1 MQGVSASDPSTGG
14 YVRRVRL
21 PNDRRTPAAAR
32 ALVRSVLEEAGLD
45 VLLNEALLLTTEL
58 STNAVVHANTELD
71 IEVSAD
77 RVGLTVTVTDFAP
90 GPVEQLAIGP
100 RNESV
105 DIGEVA
111 ERGRGLLLVDHFAAR
126 WGTVHEGTGKGV
138 WFRLERTPGPE
149 PTTAVVPAGNV
160 VEAGTPSVGALT
172 ALLQINPERQ
182 TDEALAEFATDLL
195 ARLARL
201 TGAAGGVVR
210 LDRGDGGGRQLL
222 ARYGRHPRE
231 DADTIVVPL
240 SVHRPYAGELELD
253 AAPTGYAQPL
263 ATIVAERFSLHLEN
277 DRLRRTDLRRQ
288 TWLTFLAEASE
299 LLAQSLDVNLTMA
312 LIPQLVV
319 PRLGLWC
326 AVHTTDAWGRLQL
339 AAATH
344 SDEGMLPQLHE
355 TLADTGPDA
364 ILARLEEASRLGT
377 QVMFGTPAE
386 SSRGGKPQKMT
397 IEGFAVPLVARGTR
411 LGTLAIG
418 RHPRHRHDVEEVAVL
433 EDVARRAALAID
445 NARIHDERHKV
456 ARTLQASLLPPALPK
471 VDGVGF
477 AAEYVPTG
485 SEVGG
490 DFYDVLPS
498 GEDRW
503 LVVVGDVSGK
513 GVQAATVT
521 GLVRDVIRILVDDGK
536 PMTEILGRVNRTLVQ
551 RGGGRYCTLAMAS
564 VKREPTGAL
573 AVCLHLAGHDRAVL
587 VRADGKTSFVGE
599 GGTALGLL
607 ETISSPDAE
616 VRLGPG
622 DSLIFYTDGVTERR
636 RGRELFGTGRLRE
649 AAGPLAGYPADVMA
663 ARLRSITIN
672 FSVEEPRDD
681 IAILVLRNDAG

>member
-1 MQGVSASDPSTGG
+1 MSVSDIPAGG
-14 YVRRVRL
+14 LVRRVRL

-45 VLLNEALLLTTEL
+45 ALLNEALLLTTEL

-77 RVGLTVTVTDFAP
+77 HTGLTVTVTDFAP
-90 GPVEQLAIGP
+90 GPVEQLAVGP

-111 ERGRGLLLVDHFAAR
+111 ERGRGLLLVDHFASR

-138 WFRLERTPGPE
+138 WFRLEGRAAPE
-149 PTTAVVPAGNV
+149 PTSAVVPAANV
-160 VEAGTPSVGALT
+160 TEAGIPSVGALT
-172 ALLQINPERQ
+172 TLLQINPGRQ
-182 TDEALAEFATDLL
+182 TDEALAEFAADLL

-210 LDRGDGGGRQLL
+210 LDRGDGAGRQLL
-222 ARYGRHPRE
+222 ARHGRQPRD
-231 DADTIVVPL
+231 DADTIRVPL
-240 SVHRPYAGELELD
+240 AVHRPYSGELELD

-277 DRLRRTDLRRQ
+277 DRLRRADLRRQ

-319 PRLGLWC
+319 PRLGQWC

-344 SDEGMLPQLHE
+344 ADEGALAQLHE
-355 TLADTGPDA
+355 TLAEAGPDSVH
-364 ILARLEEASRLGT
+364 ARLEEASRLGT
-377 QVMFGTPAE
+377 QVMFGPP
-386 SSRGGKPQKMT
+386 S
-397 IEGFAVPLVARGTR
+397 EGFAVPLVARGAR

-418 RHPRHRHDVEEVAVL
+418 KHARHRHDADEVAVL

-445 NARIHDERHKV
+445 NARIHDERRKV
-456 ARTLQASLLPPALPK
+456 ARTLQASLLPPALPH

-490 DFYDVLPS
+490 DFYDVVPA
-498 GEDRW
+498 GDDRW

-536 PMTEILGRVNRTLVQ
+536 PMTEILCRVNRTLVQ

-564 VKREPTGAL
+564 VRREPDGTL
-573 AVCLHLAGHDRAVL
+573 VVCLHLAGHDRAVL
-587 VRADGKTSFVGE
+587 VRGDGKTSFVGE

-616 VRLGPG
+616 VRLQPG

-636 RGRELFGTGRLRE
+636 RGRELFGTARLRE

-681 IAILVLRNDAG
+681 IAILVLRNDAV

>member
-1 MQGVSASDPSTGG
+1 VSVEAGESTSAL
-14 YVRRVRL
+14 VRRVRL

-32 ALVRSVLEEAGLD
+32 ALVRSVLEEAGLEA
-45 VLLNEALLLTTEL
+45 LLNEALLLTTEL
-58 STNAVVHANTELD
+58 STNAVVHAGTELD
-71 IEVSAD
+71 IDVTAD
-77 RVGLTVTVTDFAP
+77 ADGLTVTVTDFAP
-90 GPVEQLAIGP
+90 GPVEQLAVGP
-100 RNESV
+100 KNDKV

-111 ERGRGLLLVDHFAAR
+111 ERGRGLLLVDHFASR

-138 WFRLERTPGPE
+138 WFRLERRPGS
-149 PTTAVVPAGNV
+149 TAPGLPSAGV
-160 VEAGTPSVGALT
+160 AEAGTPSVGALT
-172 ALLQINPERQ
+172 ALLQVDPERHS
-182 TDEALAEFATDLL
+182 DDGLADFAADLL
-195 ARLARL
+195 SRLARL

-210 LDRGDGGGRQLL
+210 LDRGDGGGQQLL
-222 ARYGRHPRE
+222 ARHGRAPRD
-231 DADTIVVPL
+231 DATTIRVPL
-240 SVHRPYAGELELD
+240 SVHRPYSGELELD
-253 AAPTGYAQPL
+253 ASPMGYAELL

-319 PRLGLWC
+319 PRLGPWC

-344 SDEGMLPQLHE
+344 ADETALAQLYA
-355 TLADTGPDA
+355 TLAETGPES
-364 ILARLEEASRLGT
+364 ILGRLEEASRLGT
-377 QVMFGTPAE
+377 QVMFSTP
-386 SSRGGKPQKMT
+386 P
-397 IEGFAVPLVARGTR
+397 EGLAVPLVARGQR
-411 LGTLAIG
+411 LGTLAVG
-418 RHPRHRHDVEEVAVL
+418 RHPRQRLDTDEVAVL

-445 NARIHDERHKV
+445 NARIHDERRKV
-456 ARTLQASLLPPALPK
+456 ARTLQASLLPPALPH

-490 DFYDVLPS
+490 DFYDVVPTP
-498 GEDRW
+498 EDHHRW
-503 LVVVGDVSGK
+503 IVVVGDVSGK

-536 PMTEILGRVNRTLVQ
+536 PMAEILCRVNRTLVQ

-564 VKREPTGAL
+564 VDRRPDGTLE
-573 AVCLHLAGHDRAVL
+573 VCLHLAGHDRAVL
-587 VRADGKTSFVGE
+587 VRADGKTSFVGD

-607 ETISSPDAE
+607 EKIASPNVA
-616 VRLGPG
+616 VTLRAG

-636 RGRELFGTGRLRE
+636 RGRELFGTARLRE
-649 AAGPLAGYPADVMA
+649 AAAPLAGYPADVMA
-663 ARLRSITIN
+663 ARLRSTTIN

-681 IAILVLRNDAG
+681 IAILVLRNDA

>member
-1 MQGVSASDPSTGG
+1 MSVEADAISDTPAGG
-14 YVRRVRL
+14 LLRRVRL

-45 VLLNEALLLTTEL
+45 SLLNEALLLTTEL

-71 IEVSAD
+71 IEVRAD
-77 RVGLTVTVTDFAP
+77 PSGLTVTVTDFAP
-90 GPVEQLAIGP
+90 GPVEQLAVGP

-111 ERGRGLLLVDHFAAR
+111 ERGRGLLLVDHFARR

-138 WFRLERTPGPE
+138 WFRLEGESAGTSS
-149 PTTAVVPAGNV
+149 AVVPAAVNAI
-160 VEAGTPSVGALT
+160 ETGTPSVGALST
-172 ALLQINPERQ
+172 LLQVTPERQ
-182 TDEALAEFATDLL
+182 SEEGVAEFAADLL
-195 ARLARL
+195 AQLARL
-201 TGAAGGVVR
+201 TGAAGGVIR

-222 ARYGRHPRE
+222 ARYGRAPRD
-231 DADTIVVPL
+231 DADTIRVPL
-240 SVHRPYAGELELD
+240 SMQRPYSGELELD
-253 AAPTGYAQPL
+253 ASPIGYAQPL
-263 ATIVAERFSLHLEN
+263 ATLVAERFSLYLEN

-288 TWLTFLAEASE
+288 AWLTFLAEASE

-319 PRLGLWC
+319 PRLGQWC

-344 SDEGMLPQLHE
+344 ADEAMLPQLHE
-355 TLADTGPDA
+355 TLAETGPDA

-377 QVMFGTPAE
+377 QVMLGAPT
-386 SSRGGKPQKMT
+386 
-397 IEGFAVPLVARGTR
+397 EGFAVPLVARGTR
-411 LGTLAIG
+411 LGTLAVG
-418 RHPRHRHDVEEVAVL
+418 RHHRIRHDADEVAVL

-471 VDGVGF
+471 VEGIGF

-490 DFYDVLPS
+490 DFYDVVPS
-498 GEDRW
+498 GPDTW
-503 LVVVGDVSGK
+503 VVVVGDVSGK

-536 PMTEILGRVNRTLVQ
+536 PMTEILCRVNKTLVQ
-551 RGGGRYCTLAMAS
+551 RGGGRYCTLAMAEVS
-564 VKREPTGAL
+564 RATDGVLKVG
-573 AVCLHLAGHDRAVL
+573 LHLAGHDRAVL
-587 VRADGKTSFVGE
+587 VHADGKTAFVGE

-607 ETISSPDAE
+607 ESITSPDVE
-616 VRLGPG
+616 VRLQPG

-636 RGRELFGTGRLRE
+636 RGRELFGTGRLRD
-649 AAGPLAGYPADVMA
+649 AAGPLAGYPAEVMA
-663 ARLRSITIN
+663 ARLRSTTIN

-681 IAILVLRNDAG
+681 IAILVLRNDA

>member
-1 MQGVSASDPSTGG
+1 MQGVSASDSPADGL
-14 YVRRVRL
+14 VRRVRL

-32 ALVRSVLEEAGLD
+32 ALVRSVLEDAGLD
-45 VLLNEALLLTTEL
+45 TLLNEALLLTTEL

-77 RVGLTVTVTDFAP
+77 HLGLTVTVTDFAP
-90 GPVEQLAIGP
+90 GPVEQLAVGP

-111 ERGRGLLLVDHFAAR
+111 ERGRGLLLVDHFASR

-138 WFRLERTPGPE
+138 WFRLERHAVPE
-149 PTTAVVPAGNV
+149 PTTAVVPASNV
-160 VEAGTPSVGALT
+160 VEGGLPSVGALT

-195 ARLARL
+195 SRLARL

-210 LDRGDGGGRQLL
+210 LDRGDGAGRQLL
-222 ARYGRHPRE
+222 ARYGRQPRD
-231 DADTIVVPL
+231 DADTIRVPL
-240 SVHRPYAGELELD
+240 AVHRPYSGELELD

-319 PRLGLWC
+319 PRLGQWC
-326 AVHTTDAWGRLQL
+326 AVHTTDNWGRLQL

-344 SDEGMLPQLHE
+344 ADESALAQLHE
-355 TLADTGPDA
+355 TLAESGPDS
-364 ILARLEEASRLGT
+364 IHARLEEASRLGT
-377 QVMFGTPAE
+377 QVMFGTPN
-386 SSRGGKPQKMT
+386 
-397 IEGFAVPLVARGTR
+397 EGFAVPLVARGAR
-411 LGTLAIG
+411 LGTLAVG
-418 RHPRHRHDVEEVAVL
+418 KHAKHRHDADEVAVL

-445 NARIHDERHKV
+445 NARIHDERRKV
-456 ARTLQASLLPPALPK
+456 ARTLQASLLPPALPH

-490 DFYDVLPS
+490 DFYDVVPA
-498 GEDRW
+498 GADRW

-536 PMTEILGRVNRTLVQ
+536 PMTEILSRVNKTLVQ

-564 VKREPTGAL
+564 VRQEKDGTL

-587 VRADGKTSFVGE
+587 VRGDGKTSFVGE

-607 ETISSPDAE
+607 DTISSPDAE
-616 VRLGPG
+616 VRLQPG

-636 RGRELFGTGRLRE
+636 RGRELFGTSRLRE
-649 AAGPLAGYPADVMA
+649 AAGPLAGYPAEVMA

>member
-1 MQGVSASDPSTGG
+1 MSVEADAISDTPAGG
-14 YVRRVRL
+14 LLRRVRL

-32 ALVRSVLEEAGLD
+32 ALVRSVLEEAGLES
-45 VLLNEALLLTTEL
+45 LLNEALLLTTEL

-71 IEVSAD
+71 IEVRAD
-77 RVGLTVTVTDFAP
+77 GTGLTVTVTDFAP

-111 ERGRGLLLVDHFAAR
+111 ERGRGLLLVDHFASR

-138 WFRLERTPGPE
+138 WFRLERE
-149 PTTAVVPAGNV
+149 PTGEVTAVVPATVNTA
-160 VEAGTPSVGALT
+160 EAGTPSVGSLS
-172 ALLQINPERQ
+172 ALLQVNPERPS
-182 TDEALAEFATDLL
+182 EEGVAEFAANLL
-195 ARLARL
+195 AELARL
-201 TGAAGGVVR
+201 TGAAGGVIR

-222 ARYGRHPRE
+222 ARYGRAPRD
-231 DADTIVVPL
+231 DADTIRVPL
-240 SVHRPYAGELELD
+240 SVQRPYSGELELD
-253 AAPTGYAQPL
+253 ASPIGYAQPL
-263 ATIVAERFSLHLEN
+263 ATLVAERFSLHLEN
-277 DRLRRTDLRRQ
+277 DRLRRADLRRQ

-319 PRLGLWC
+319 PRLGQWC

-344 SDEGMLPQLHE
+344 ADESMLAQLHE
-355 TLADTGPDA
+355 ILAETGPDA
-364 ILARLEEASRLGT
+364 ILTRLEEASRLGT
-377 QVMFGTPAE
+377 QVMLGAPT
-386 SSRGGKPQKMT
+386 
-397 IEGFAVPLVARGTR
+397 EGFAVPLVARGTR
-411 LGTLAIG
+411 LGTLAVG
-418 RHPRHRHDVEEVAVL
+418 RHHRLRHDADEVAVL

-456 ARTLQASLLPPALPK
+456 ARTLQASLLPPALPR
-471 VDGVGF
+471 VEGIGF

-490 DFYDVLPS
+490 DFYDVVPS
-498 GEDRW
+498 GDDTW

-536 PMTEILGRVNRTLVQ
+536 PMGEILCRVNKTLVQ

-564 VKREPTGAL
+564 VSRAADNVL
-573 AVCLHLAGHDRAVL
+573 AVQLHLAGHDRAVL
-587 VRADGKTSFVGE
+587 VHADGKTSFVGE

-607 ETISSPDAE
+607 ESITSPDVE
-616 VRLGPG
+616 VRLQPG

-636 RGRELFGTGRLRE
+636 RGRELFGTARLRD
-649 AAGPLAGYPADVMA
+649 AAGPLAGYPAEVMA
-663 ARLRSITIN
+663 ARLRSTTIN

-681 IAILVLRNDAG
+681 IAILVLRNDA

>member
-1 MQGVSASDPSTGG
+1 VEAGRFVTPAEGAL
-14 YVRRVRL
+14 VRRVRL

-32 ALVRSVLEEAGLD
+32 ALVRAVLEEASLD
-45 VLLNEALLLTTEL
+45 TLLNEALLLTTEL
-58 STNAVVHANTELD
+58 STNAVVHAGTELD

-77 RVGLTVTVTDFAP
+77 LDGLTVTVTDFAP
-90 GPVEQLAIGP
+90 GPVEQLAVG
-100 RNESV
+100 RKNDTV

-111 ERGRGLLLVDHFAAR
+111 ERGRGLLLVDHFASR
-126 WGTVHEGTGKGV
+126 WGTVHQGTGKGV
-138 WFRLERTPGPE
+138 WFRLESKTGP
-149 PTTAVVPAGNV
+149 ASALL
-160 VEAGTPSVGALT
+160 VEDRNAPSMGALT
-172 ALLQINPERQ
+172 TLLQIDPDRY
-182 TDEALAEFATDLL
+182 TDEGMADFATELL
-195 ARLARL
+195 SRLARL

-210 LDRGDGGGRQLL
+210 LDRGDGGGRRQL
-222 ARYGRHPRE
+222 ARFGRAPRA
-231 DADTIVVPL
+231 DAATIRVAL
-240 SVHRPYAGELELD
+240 ALQRPYSGELELD
-253 AAPTGYAQPL
+253 ASPMGYAQPL
-263 ATIVAERFSLHLEN
+263 ATIVAERFALHLEN
-277 DRLRRTDLRRQ
+277 DRLRRTDLRRR

-319 PRLGLWC
+319 PRLGQWC

-344 SDEGMLPQLHE
+344 ADETALAALHGRLAE
-355 TLADTGPDA
+355 TGTESV
-364 ILARLEEASRLGT
+364 LARLEEASRLGA
-377 QVMFGTPAE
+377 QVMLG
-386 SSRGGKPQKMT
+386 SS
-397 IEGFAVPLVARGTR
+397 EGFAVPLVARGQR
-411 LGTLAIG
+411 LGTLAVG
-418 RHPRHRHDVEEVAVL
+418 RHLTHRHDADEVAVL

-456 ARTLQASLLPPALPK
+456 ARTLQASLLPPALPR
-471 VDGVGF
+471 VDGIGF

-490 DFYDVLPS
+490 DFYDVVPA

-503 LVVVGDVSGK
+503 IVVVGDVSGK

-536 PMTEILGRVNRTLVQ
+536 PMTEILSRVNRTLVQ

-564 VKREPTGAL
+564 VDRTPEQDL
-573 AVCLHLAGHDRAVL
+573 LVRLHLAGHDRAVL
-587 VRADGKTSFVGE
+587 VRADGRTSFVGE

-607 ETISSPDAE
+607 ETISSPDAG
-616 VRLGPG
+616 VTLHRG

-636 RGRELFGTGRLRE
+636 RGRELFGTARLRD
-649 AAGPLAGYPADVMA
+649 AAAPLAGYPADVIA
-663 ARLRSITIN
+663 ARLRSTTIN

-681 IAILVLRNDAG
+681 IAILVLRNDA